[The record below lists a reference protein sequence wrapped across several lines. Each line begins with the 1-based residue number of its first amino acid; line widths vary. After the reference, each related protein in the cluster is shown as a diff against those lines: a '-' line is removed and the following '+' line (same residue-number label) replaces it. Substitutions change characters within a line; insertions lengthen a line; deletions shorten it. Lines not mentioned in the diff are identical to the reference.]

1 MTPKRKTSWLALEW
15 FGTTVLGLLPDSPA
29 VTKAVA
35 KLFYAA
41 FNGWRAPDLR
51 EPTTFNE
58 RMILLKLAPDAG
70 SDLRKRMTDK
80 EHAKGVIEERVGP
93 GHVVPTLAVIRSPD
107 EIDDFVFPAPC
118 VVKPTH
124 SSQEVMAFETEQP
137 TPEERRRLKYW
148 MRKSYFAANREPNY
162 RGLQHKLIVEPVI
175 GGAFG
180 AVDDV
185 KVMCFFGEPR
195 LIQID
200 RGRFQGR
207 HRRDFYDVEGRYLP
221 VAIKYPTAQAPFD
234 YDVELPEIL
243 RLSRALSG
251 GFPYLRVDLYVADGC
266 VFVGEL
272 TSFPSNCVQA
282 FHPPEADRIIARAL
296 DKPGFL
302 ISPRLF
308 DGLPPPT
315 LKAH

>member
-15 FGTTVLGLLPDSPA
+15 FGATFLGLLPDQPA
-29 VTKAVA
+29 VTKAVSE
-35 KLFYAA
+35 LFYAA
-41 FNGWRAPDLR
+41 FNGWRAPNLR

-58 RMILLKLAPDAG
+58 RMILLKLSPDAG
-70 SDLRKRMTDK
+70 SELRRRMTDK
-80 EHAKGVIEERVGP
+80 EFAKAVIEERVGP
-93 GHVVPTLAVIRSPD
+93 GHAIPTLAVIRSQHEVD
-107 EIDDFVFPAPC
+107 AYVFPAAC

-162 RGLQHKLIVEPVI
+162 RGLEHKLIIEPVI
-175 GGAFG
+175 GGRFG

-185 KVMCFFGEPR
+185 KVMCFHGEPR
-195 LIQID
+195 LIQVD

-207 HRRDFYDVEGRYLP
+207 HRRDFYDIDGRYLP
-221 VAIKYPTAQAPFD
+221 IAIKYPTANERFA
-234 YDVELPEIL
+234 YGAELPEIL
-243 RLSRALSG
+243 QLSRALAA
-251 GFPYLRVDLYVADGC
+251 GFPYLRVDLYVVEGR
-266 VFVGEL
+266 VYVGEL

-282 FHPPEADRIIARAL
+282 FRPPEADRIIARAL
-296 DKPGFL
+296 DAPGYA
-302 ISPRLF
+302 IAPRLF
-308 DGLPPPT
+308 EGLPPPA